1 MLQTITPEYAALN
14 ARLHSTD
21 DRWGA
26 GSWRHVEPV
35 TAFKDETSSETVLD
49 YGCGKGMLRR
59 ALGAPDWFYEY
70 DPGIPGKDGK
80 PEPADLVV
88 CTDVLEHIEP
98 ELLDNVLEDIARCA
112 RRAAYIVVAT
122 RVAKKFLA
130 DGRNAHLIV
139 EDAAWWREKLS
150 KHFFI
155 MSADGDPGEV
165 IFRLAKVGK
174 LGEVQAKSA
183 VADTLRLEQA
193 LRNCAI
199 VKDRVDQKDRHDG
212 RVAIVAYGPSLK
224 HTWQYLKTERR
235 AFGTK
240 IVSVSGAHD
249 FLIERGIIPDYH
261 IEVDPREHKAWF
273 TRNPHPEVTYWPA
286 SCCHP
291 VLIDNLVKK
300 GCKIALWHVYNSDT
314 DRKIVDENGPDP
326 DGWLICGGGSVACRA
341 VNVMY
346 TQGYR
351 SFSMYGMD
359 CSFEPTGAQ
368 HAGEHSGKQHHTWHL
383 KVNNRWFLSS
393 ANLVYTA
400 RGFIQNAKVLRQAA
414 EANGEPFVDGT
425 QERVELLFHG
435 DGLLQTMVGA
445 ISE

>member
-14 ARLHSTD
+14 AQLHDETTYGS
-21 DRWGA
+21 
-26 GSWRHVEPV
+26 GSWRHADDVR
-35 TAFKDETSSETVLD
+35 AFMDETSSETVLD
-49 YGCGKGMLRR
+49 YGCGKGLLRT
-59 ALGAPDWFYEY
+59 ALDNPEWFREY
-70 DPGIPGKDGK
+70 DPAIEGKDAR
-80 PEPADLVV
+80 PEPADLLV

-98 ELLDNVLEDIARCA
+98 ELLDNVLDDIARCA

-139 EDAAWWREKLS
+139 QDAEWWKEKLS
-150 KHFFI
+150 KYFFI
-155 MSADGDPGEV
+155 MSANADGGEV
-165 IFRLAKVGK
+165 ILRMAKVGK

-193 LRNCAI
+193 IRNCAV
-199 VKDRVDQKDRHDG
+199 VKERVGDAPRHDG

-224 HTWQYLKTERR
+224 DTWHYLKTERR

-240 IVSVSGAHD
+240 IVTVSGAHD

-273 TRNPHPEVTYWPA
+273 TRNPHPDVTYWPA
-286 SCCHP
+286 SCCHEK
-291 VLIDNLVKK
+291 LIDNLVEK
-300 GCKIALWHVYNSDT
+300 GSKVALWHVYNSDT
-314 DRKIVDENGPDP
+314 DRKIVDKDGPDP
-326 DGWLICGGGSVACRA
+326 EGWLICGGGSVACRA

-346 TQGYR
+346 TQGFR

-359 CSFEPTGAQ
+359 CSFEPNGEQ
-368 HAGEHSGKQHHTWHL
+368 HAGEHSGKKHHTWNL
-383 KVNNRWFLSS
+383 RVKDRWFLSS
-393 ANLVYTA
+393 ANMVYTA
-400 RGFIQNAKVLRQAA
+400 RGFIQNAKVLRQSS
-414 EANGEPFVDGT
+414 EANGEPFIEGT
-425 QERVELLFHG
+425 QERVEFMFHG
-435 DGLLQTMVGA
+435 DGLLQAMIRA